1 MSIQLYGSLTNS
13 KLVFYKIFLF
23 INFKDGDLNLT
34 NGPIQAADLD
44 VYLDEAVKYELEMSR
59 PEANMFNINPD
70 SGEISAK
77 SNFDANLLSD
87 AKLLTLNLKVQN

>member
-1 MSIQLYGSLTNS
+1 M
-13 KLVFYKIFLF
+13 
-23 INFKDGDLNLT
+23 NFKDGEISLT

-44 VYLDEAVKYELEMSR
+44 VYLDEAVTYELEMSR
-59 PEANMFNINPD
+59 PEANMFSINSD

-87 AKLLTLNLKVQN
+87 AKLITLNLKVQN